1 MALFLIPIVNCP
13 NTANVVGV
21 IYASTLC
28 DAPRDREL
36 LSLAVK
42 SLLYQVDSDESETKV
57 LWSMYYEQRVPASEE
72 PKEGLFSFPPSSFD
86 LAFDDG
92 VVETVRDAWRFVLGY
107 EAKDEDFL
115 CFPDREG
122 EEPEEDMV

>member
-1 MALFLIPIVNCP
+1 
-13 NTANVVGV
+13 V

-28 DAPRDREL
+28 AGPSDREL
-36 LSLAVK
+36 LDLAVK
-42 SLLYQVDSDESETKV
+42 SLLYQVDSDESETVV
-57 LWSMYYEQRVPASEE
+57 LWNMYYEQRGVPERSEAS
-72 PKEGLFSFPPSSFD
+72 KDGLFSIPPSSLD

-92 VVETVRDAWRFVLGY
+92 VMETVRDAWRFVLGD

-122 EEPEEDMV
+122 EESEEETV